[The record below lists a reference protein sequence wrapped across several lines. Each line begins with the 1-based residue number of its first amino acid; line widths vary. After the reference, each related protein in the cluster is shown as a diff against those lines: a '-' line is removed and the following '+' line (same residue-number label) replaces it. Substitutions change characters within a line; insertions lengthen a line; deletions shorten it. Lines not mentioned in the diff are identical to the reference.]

1 MDKTVNIIS
10 LGCAKNLVD
19 SEILLGGLNKSEINI
34 TENPED
40 ADTIIV
46 NTCGFLDIAREESVD
61 TILQAAQLKET
72 GKPSELVVM
81 GCLSE
86 RFPDE
91 LKNEVP
97 EIDRIFGSND
107 HRQIISFLT
116 GKDYAKDDPLFF
128 RSLMTPNH
136 YAYIKIAEGCDNGCS
151 FCSIPIMRGLQ
162 KSRTI
167 SSIMEEAI
175 RLSNNGTKEL
185 LVIAQDSTSYGWDLD
200 KKVYLSDLLKE
211 LNKNL
216 EKRATSILIPCLYEE
231 FERAALKD
239 IREVLRSLTGL
250 NELVIALS
258 AKTLE
263 QVKAAKSFF
272 DSMPF
277 PVHVQWTNSPSV
289 IELLKNQ
296 ETNGLE
302 LLGTPGKGWA
312 VWQGIGVATRKSE
325 VVALFDADIR
335 TFSPLYPSRM
345 ILPLLDESYGISYVK
360 AFYSRLSLETNQ
372 LQGRATRLFVG
383 PLLASLEQLVGK
395 GPFLQYLQSFRYPLA
410 GEFAFTKD
418 LAMNL
423 RIPCDWGLEIG
434 LLSEVYRNVRTSK
447 IAQVDLGLFDHKH
460 KNIGDSSKEGL
471 QKMCTEILSSV
482 LRGLMEHQAET
493 LTSTQLATLEVL
505 YKRVGE
511 DRVKQFGL
519 DSAVNQLPY
528 DRHEEELSV
537 QKFAKL
543 LRPATQDYLASPTTQ
558 QLPSWS
564 RVLSCE
570 NKLQEDL
577 AIAGSKDIKAVKQ
590 LVS

>member
-1 MDKTVNIIS
+1 MDFQQ
-10 LGCAKNLVD
+10 
-19 SEILLGGLNKSEINI
+19 GLI
-34 TENPED
+34 T
-40 ADTIIV
+40 TIH
-46 NTCGFLDIAREESVD
+46 E
-61 TILQAAQLKET
+61 
-72 GKPSELVVM
+72 
-81 GCLSE
+81 
-86 RFPDE
+86 
-91 LKNEVP
+91 
-97 EIDRIFGSND
+97 
-107 HRQIISFLT
+107 
-116 GKDYAKDDPLFF
+116 
-128 RSLMTPNH
+128 
-136 YAYIKIAEGCDNGCS
+136 
-151 FCSIPIMRGLQ
+151 
-162 KSRTI
+162 
-167 SSIMEEAI
+167 
-175 RLSNNGTKEL
+175 
-185 LVIAQDSTSYGWDLD
+185 YG
-200 KKVYLSDLLKE
+200 VTRNLLKE
-211 LNKNL
+211 LNKSL
-216 EKRATSILIPCLYEE
+216 KKRSTSILIPCLYEE
-231 FERAALKD
+231 FERPALKD
-239 IREVLRSLTGL
+239 IRGVLKNLTGL

-258 AKTLE
+258 AKTVE
-263 QVKAAKSFF
+263 QVKSAKSFF

-289 IELLKNQ
+289 IELLKSQ
-296 ETNGLE
+296 EKNGLE

-543 LRPATQDYLASPTTQ
+543 LRPATEDYLACPTTL

-577 AIAGSKDIKAVKQ
+577 AIAGSKDIKISEKE
-590 LVS
+590 LIKNF